1 MEKFDELDAVAGNKG
16 ETFTKTPIVPIAN
29 ETESNSGQGKIAAEH
44 LNQAEYPISSGIA
57 VVINNINFD
66 DRLNLTDRIGSD
78 LDASSLFQRFMELG
92 FDSDL
97 LNDATKN
104 EMETKFNEIK
114 GDKESLKITDCLIV
128 VLLTH
133 GTEDSVY
140 MTDGVVKIK
149 NVMEHFNATNCPE
162 LHLKPKVFIL
172 QACRGSDLG
181 GGVERKVIRNRD
193 PNQADAS
200 ASYVE
205 YDEEF
210 GETIRIPNEADFL
223 AVYSTST
230 GYGSF
235 RNTETGSP
243 FVRHLS
249 DELREMKKGEDF
261 YKVLTRV
268 NKKVGMGYKP
278 KHKSEGVIT
287 QMPCFISHLTKDLVF
302 KQKV

>member
-1 MEKFDELDAVAGNKG
+1 MEKTQDTLDAVSGNKG
-16 ETFTKTPIVPIAN
+16 ETLTKTTITN
-29 ETESNSGQGKIAAEH
+29 GTESNSGQGKIAEEH
-44 LNQAEYPISSGIA
+44 LNQEEYTISSGIA
-57 VVINNINFD
+57 VVINNITFD
-66 DRLNLTDRIGSD
+66 TRLKLGDRVGSD

-104 EMETKFNEIK
+104 DMDMKFDEIIK
-114 GDKESLKITDCLIV
+114 DKESLKTTDCLIV
-128 VLLTH
+128 ALLTH
-133 GTEDSVY
+133 GNEDTVY
-140 MTDGVVKIK
+140 MTDTSIKIK
-149 NVMEHFNATNCPE
+149 YVMDFFNATKCPE
-162 LHLKPKVFIL
+162 LVLKPKIFIL

-181 GGVERKVIRNRD
+181 GGVERQVIKNKD

-205 YDEEF
+205 YDEKF

-235 RNTETGSP
+235 RNTQTGSP

-249 DELREMKKGEDF
+249 DELREMTKGENF

-268 NKKVGMGYKP
+268 NRKVGMGYKP
-278 KHKSEGVIT
+278 NHPSSGVVT

-302 KQKV
+302 KQKD

>member
-16 ETFTKTPIVPIAN
+16 ETFTKTQIKPFAN
-29 ETESNSGQGKIAAEH
+29 ETESNSGQGKVSKEH
-44 LNQAEYPISSGIA
+44 LKQAEYPFSSGIA
-57 VVINNINFD
+57 VIINNIIFD
-66 DRLNLTDRIGSD
+66 KRLNLGDRKGSD
-78 LDASSLFQRFMELG
+78 VDASSLLQRFLEFG

-97 LNDATKN
+97 LNDVTKK
-104 EMETKFNEIK
+104 EMDTKFNEIIE
-114 GDKESLKITDCLIV
+114 DKKSLKTTDCLIV

-133 GTEDSVY
+133 GNEDSVF
-140 MTDGVVKIK
+140 MTDGDVKIK
-149 NVMEHFNATNCPE
+149 NVMEYFNATNCPE
-162 LHLKPKVFIL
+162 LHLKPKVFIF

-181 GGVERKVIRNRD
+181 SGVERKVIRDRD
-193 PNQADAS
+193 PNQADAI

-210 GETIRIPNEADFL
+210 GEIIRIPNEADFL

-278 KHKSEGVIT
+278 KHPSTSVVT
-287 QMPCFISHLTKDLVF
+287 QMPSFISHLTKDLVF
-302 KQKV
+302 NQKV